1 MKKAASSSAVSLLAV
16 AKEAGV
22 SRATA
27 SLVLRNSPLVAE
39 PTRERVK
46 EAMQR
51 LGYIYNRGAA
61 NLRQNRT
68 GTIGLVLSNIANP
81 FFSTLTAG
89 VEQSNDVSEAICLIA
104 NTAESPERQDRQIR
118 RLREHNVDGLIIC
131 PAIGSDQGLID
142 ALERLGLPYVQV
154 LREISNS
161 QGDVVTADYAAGIE
175 QAIAHL
181 VETGRRRIVF
191 IGSMAMHSA
200 ALARLDGYTTAVR
213 RLGLTP
219 MPVIAG
225 TRDNRYDE
233 EAFDRLL
240 VSGNPPDAAICYND
254 IIALSLFH
262 HLGRRGR
269 IVGVDFAVIGMD
281 DLPQAAAAFPSL
293 TTIATM
299 PHTIGAVAAGLLQ
312 QRLARPER
320 AYERH
325 VIAPELVL
333 RDSTRG
339 PAAR

>member
-1 MKKAASSSAVSLLAV
+1 MKKPAASTAVSLLAV

-89 VEQSNDVSEAICLIA
+89 VEQANDTSEAICLIA
-104 NTAESPERQDRQIR
+104 NTAESPERQNRQIR

-131 PAIGSDQGLID
+131 PAIGSDQALID
-142 ALERLGLPYVQV
+142 ELERLGLPYVQV
-154 LREISNS
+154 LREIPNGR
-161 QGDVVTADYAAGIE
+161 GDVVTADYAAGIE
-175 QAIAHL
+175 QAMAHL
-181 VETGRRRIVF
+181 VETGRKRIVF
-191 IGSMAMHSA
+191 IGSMEMHSA
-200 ALARLDGYTTAVR
+200 ALARLDGYTTAIR
-213 RLGLTP
+213 RLGLTS

-233 EAFDRLL
+233 EALDRLFA
-240 VSGNPPDAAICYND
+240 SGDPPDAAICYND

-262 HLGRRGR
+262 HLGRRGM
-269 IVGVDFAVIGMD
+269 IVGIDFAVIGMD

-299 PHTIGAVAAGLLQ
+299 PHRIGSVAAGLLQ

-320 AYERH
+320 ASERH
-325 VIAPELVL
+325 VITPELVL
-333 RDSTRG
+333 RDSTR
-339 PAAR
+339 A

>member
-1 MKKAASSSAVSLLAV
+1 MKKPAPPSAVSLLAV

-46 EAMQR
+46 EAMER

-81 FFSTLTAG
+81 FFSALTAG
-89 VEQSNDVSEAICLIA
+89 VEQAIDMSESICLIA
-104 NTAESPERQDRQIR
+104 NTEESPEKQSRQIR

-131 PAIGSDQGLID
+131 PAIGSDHGLLD
-142 ALERLGLPYVQV
+142 ELARLGLPYVQV
-154 LREISNS
+154 LREIADGR
-161 QGDVVTADYAAGIE
+161 GDVVTADYASGIE
-175 QAIAHL
+175 QAMAHL

-191 IGSMAMHSA
+191 IGSMEMHSA
-200 ALARLDGYTTAVR
+200 ALARLNGYATALE
-213 RLGLTP
+213 RLGLKP

-233 EAFDRLL
+233 EALDRLFS
-240 VSGNPPDAAICYND
+240 SGDPPDAAICYND
-254 IIALSLFH
+254 MIALSLYH
-262 HLGRRGR
+262 YLGRRGM
-269 IVGVDFAVIGMD
+269 VAGSDFAVIGMD

-299 PHTIGAVAAGLLQ
+299 PHRIGTVAAGLLQ

-320 AYERH
+320 ASERH
-325 VIAPELVL
+325 VITPELIL
-333 RDSTRG
+333 RDST
-339 PAAR
+339 